1 MSSCNPKLKAP
12 KANIMK
18 PKKESLSFGYY
29 LQSIRLE
36 KNITLD
42 TVAEETRIAMSNLT
56 SIEKEDV
63 ESLPDPV
70 FVKGFLRS
78 YAQTIGADGDEAVR
92 LYEARLNMKNRL
104 EDAQS
109 YSPRS
114 TLAPWRNLILSIIA
128 VAGLIALS
136 LYGISYFQQRD
147 LLDETAAPSSVMES
161 PAEKHLADHKPSDTK
176 TGMPPETPSRLVLQI
191 SALEDTWMKIIVDNQ
206 EPKEYNLRSGDQLE
220 EIATMGYNML
230 IGNAA
235 GLELKLNGKPLKIS
249 GKEGEIVNL
258 QIP

>member
-1 MSSCNPKLKAP
+1 
-12 KANIMK
+12 
-18 PKKESLSFGYY
+18 
-29 LQSIRLE
+29 
-36 KNITLD
+36 
-42 TVAEETRIAMSNLT
+42 MSNLT

-63 ESLPDPV
+63 KSLPDPV

-92 LYEARLNMKNRL
+92 LYEARLNMKSRL

-114 TLAPWRNLILSIIA
+114 TVTPWRNLILSVIA

-136 LYGISYFQQRD
+136 LYGISYFQQRN
-147 LLDETAAPSSVMES
+147 LLDETAAPSSAVES
-161 PAEKHLADHKPSDTK
+161 PAEKHLADRRPSDTK
-176 TGMPPETPSRLVLQI
+176 TGMPPEKPSKLVLQI

-220 EIATMGYNML
+220 EEATMGYNML

>member
-1 MSSCNPKLKAP
+1 
-12 KANIMK
+12 MK
-18 PKKESLSFGYY
+18 PENESFSFGYY

-42 TVAEETRIAMSNLT
+42 TIAEETRIAMSNLT
-56 SIEKEDV
+56 AIEKEDV

-78 YAQTIGADGDEAVR
+78 YAQAIGADGDEAVK
-92 LYEARLNMKNRL
+92 LYEARLNMKSRM
-104 EDAQS
+104 EDVQS

-114 TLAPWRNLILSIIA
+114 TVAPWRNLILSIVA

-136 LYGISYFQQRD
+136 LYGISYFQHHD
-147 LLDETAAPSSVMES
+147 LLDKAAAPSSAVKL
-161 PAEKHLADHKPSDTK
+161 PAEKHSADRKPSDTN
-176 TGMPPETPSRLVLQI
+176 TDTPPETSSKLMLQI
-191 SALEDTWMKIIVDNQ
+191 SALEDTWMKIIIDNQ

-220 EIATMGYNML
+220 EEATRGYNLL

-235 GLELKLNGKPLKIS
+235 GLELKLNGKPVKIS
-249 GKEGEIVNL
+249 GKEGEVVNL
-258 QIP
+258 KIP

>member
-1 MSSCNPKLKAP
+1 M
-12 KANIMK
+12 MK
-18 PKKESLSFGYY
+18 PEKESFSFGYY

-42 TVAEETRIAMSNLT
+42 TIAEETRIAMSNLT
-56 SIEKEDV
+56 AIEKEDV

-78 YAQTIGADGDEAVR
+78 YAQAIGADGDEAVR
-92 LYEARLNMKNRL
+92 LYEARLNMESQM
-104 EDAQS
+104 EDVQS

-114 TLAPWRNLILSIIA
+114 TVAPWRNLILSIVA

-136 LYGISYFQQRD
+136 LYGISYFQHHD
-147 LLDETAAPSSVMES
+147 LLDKASAPSSAVKL
-161 PAEKHLADHKPSDTK
+161 PAEKHSADRKPSDKNTE
-176 TGMPPETPSRLVLQI
+176 TPPETSSKLMLQI

-220 EIATMGYNML
+220 EEATRGYNLL

-235 GLELKLNGKPLKIS
+235 GLELKLNGKPVKIS
-249 GKEGEIVNL
+249 GKEGEVVNL
-258 QIP
+258 KIP

>member
-1 MSSCNPKLKAP
+1 
-12 KANIMK
+12 
-18 PKKESLSFGYY
+18 
-29 LQSIRLE
+29 
-36 KNITLD
+36 
-42 TVAEETRIAMSNLT
+42 VAEETRIAMSNLI

-63 ESLPDPV
+63 ESLPDRV

-78 YAQTIGADGDEAVR
+78 YAQAIGADGDEAVR
-92 LYEARLNMKNRL
+92 LYEARLNMKSRL

-114 TLAPWRNLILSIIA
+114 TVAPWRNLILSIIA

-136 LYGISYFQQRD
+136 LYGISYFQHHD
-147 LLDETAAPSSVMES
+147 LLDETVAPSSVTEKL
-161 PAEKHLADHKPSDTK
+161 AETHSTDRKPLDAERGT
-176 TGMPPETPSRLVLQI
+176 PPETSSKLMLQI
-191 SALEDTWMKIIVDNQ
+191 SVLEDTWMKIIVDNQ
-206 EPKEYNLRSGDQLE
+206 EPKEYNLRTGDQLKE
-220 EIATMGYNML
+220 EAAKGYNLL

-235 GLELKLNGKPLKIS
+235 GLELKLNGKPIKIS

>member
-1 MSSCNPKLKAP
+1 
-12 KANIMK
+12 MK
-18 PKKESLSFGYY
+18 PKKESFSFGYY

-36 KNITLD
+36 KNITLE
-42 TVAEETRIAMSNLT
+42 TVAEETRIAMSNLI

-63 ESLPDPV
+63 ESLPDRV

-78 YAQTIGADGDEAVR
+78 YAQAIGADGDEAVR
-92 LYEARLNMKNRL
+92 LYEARLNMKSRL

-114 TLAPWRNLILSIIA
+114 TVAPWRNLILSIIA

-136 LYGISYFQQRD
+136 LYGISYFQHHD
-147 LLDETAAPSSVMES
+147 LLDETVAPSSVTEK
-161 PAEKHLADHKPSDTK
+161 PAETHSTDRKPLDAERGT
-176 TGMPPETPSRLVLQI
+176 PPETSSKLMLQI
-191 SALEDTWMKIIVDNQ
+191 SVLEDTWMKIIVDNQ
-206 EPKEYNLRSGDQLE
+206 EPKEYNLRTGDQLKE
-220 EIATMGYNML
+220 EAAKGYNLL

-235 GLELKLNGKPLKIS
+235 GLELKLNGKPIKIS

>member
-1 MSSCNPKLKAP
+1 MSSCNPKLKARE
-12 KANIMK
+12 ANNMK
-18 PKKESLSFGYY
+18 SEKESFSFGYY

-36 KNITLD
+36 KNITLE

-56 SIEKEDV
+56 AIEREDV

-78 YAQTIGADGDEAVR
+78 YAQAIGADGDEAVR
-92 LYEARLNMKNRL
+92 LYDARLKMKSRL
-104 EDAQS
+104 EDAQG

-114 TLAPWRNLILSIIA
+114 SVAPWRNLILSLIA
-128 VAGLIALS
+128 VAGLITLS
-136 LYGISYFQQRD
+136 LYGISYFQQHE
-147 LLDETAAPSSVMES
+147 LLDESAETSSAVQT
-161 PAEKHLADHKPSDTK
+161 PAESHSDDRKPSDTK
-176 TGMPPETPSRLVLQI
+176 TGTPPETSSKLVLQI
-191 SALEDTWMKIIVDNQ
+191 RALEDTWMKIIIDNQ

-220 EIATMGYNML
+220 EEAANGYNLL

-258 QIP
+258 QVP

>member
-1 MSSCNPKLKAP
+1 
-12 KANIMK
+12 MK
-18 PKKESLSFGYY
+18 PEKESFSFGYY
-29 LQSIRLE
+29 LQSIRLK
-36 KNITLD
+36 KNITLE

-56 SIEKEDV
+56 LIEKEDV

-78 YAQTIGADGDEAVR
+78 FAQAIGADGNEAVR
-92 LYEARLNMKNRL
+92 LYEGRLNMKSRL
-104 EDAQS
+104 DDVQS

-114 TLAPWRNLILSIIA
+114 TVAPWRNLILSILA

-136 LYGISYFQQRD
+136 LYGISYFQHHN
-147 LLDETAAPSSVMES
+147 LLDEAAVPSSAVKP
-161 PAEKHLADHKPSDTK
+161 PAEKHSADRKLSDTK
-176 TGMPPETPSRLVLQI
+176 TGTQPETSLKLVLQI

-206 EPKEYNLRSGDQLE
+206 EPKEYNLHSGDQLE
-220 EIATMGYNML
+220 EEATRGYNLL

-235 GLELKLNGKPLKIS
+235 GLELKLNGEPIKIS
-249 GKEGEIVNL
+249 GKEGEVVNL

>member
-1 MSSCNPKLKAP
+1 
-12 KANIMK
+12 MK
-18 PKKESLSFGYY
+18 PVKESFSFGYY

-36 KNITLD
+36 KNITLA

-56 SIEKEDV
+56 LIEKEDV

-78 YAQTIGADGDEAVR
+78 YAQAIGADGDEAVR
-92 LYEARLNMKNRL
+92 LYEARLNMKSRL
-104 EDAQS
+104 EDTQG

-114 TLAPWRNLILSIIA
+114 PVAPWRNLILSIIA
-128 VAGLIALS
+128 VAGFIALS
-136 LYGISYFQQRD
+136 LYGISYFQHHD
-147 LLDETAAPSSVMES
+147 LLDKAAAPSSVVEL
-161 PAEKHLADHKPSDTK
+161 PTEKHSADRKPSDPKKGTA
-176 TGMPPETPSRLVLQI
+176 PEAPLKLVLQV

-220 EIATMGYNML
+220 EVAARGYNLL
-230 IGNAA
+230 IGNAG
-235 GLELKLNGKPLKIS
+235 GLELKLNGKPVVIS
-249 GKEGEIVNL
+249 GKEGEVVNI

>member
-1 MSSCNPKLKAP
+1 MTTE
-12 KANIMK
+12 
-18 PKKESLSFGYY
+18 KESFSFGYY

-36 KNITLD
+36 KNIALE
-42 TVAEETRIAMSNLT
+42 TVAEETRIAKRNLT

-78 YAQTIGADGDEAVR
+78 YAQAIGADGDEAVR
-92 LYEARLNMKNRL
+92 LYEARLNMKSRL

-109 YSPRS
+109 YPPRS
-114 TLAPWRNLILSIIA
+114 TVAPWANLILSIFA
-128 VAGLIALS
+128 VAVLIVLS
-136 LYGISYFQQRD
+136 LYGVSYFQHHQ
-147 LLDETAAPSSVMES
+147 LLDETAAPSRAVET
-161 PAEKHLADHKPSDTK
+161 PAEMNSDDGAPSDTK
-176 TGMPPETPSRLVLQI
+176 TKSPPETPSKLVLQI

-206 EPKEYNLRSGDQLE
+206 DPKEYNLRSGDQLE
-220 EIATMGYNML
+220 EEATNGYNLL
-230 IGNAA
+230 IGNAV
-235 GLELKLNGKPLKIS
+235 GLALKLNGKPIKIS

>member
-1 MSSCNPKLKAP
+1 
-12 KANIMK
+12 MK
-18 PKKESLSFGYY
+18 PENESFSFGYY

-42 TVAEETRIAMSNLT
+42 TIAEETRIAMSNLT
-56 SIEKEDV
+56 AIEKEDV

-78 YAQTIGADGDEAVR
+78 YAQAIGADGDEAVR
-92 LYEARLNMKNRL
+92 LYEARLNMKSRM
-104 EDAQS
+104 EDVQS

-114 TLAPWRNLILSIIA
+114 TVAPWRNLILSIVA

-136 LYGISYFQQRD
+136 LYGISYFQHHD
-147 LLDETAAPSSVMES
+147 LLDKAAAPSSAIKL
-161 PAEKHLADHKPSDTK
+161 PAEKHSADRKPLDTN
-176 TGMPPETPSRLVLQI
+176 TDTPPETSSKLMLQI
-191 SALEDTWMKIIVDNQ
+191 SALEDTWIKIIIDNQ

-220 EIATMGYNML
+220 EEATRGYNLL

-235 GLELKLNGKPLKIS
+235 GLELKLNGKPVKIS
-249 GKEGEIVNL
+249 GKEGEVVNL
-258 QIP
+258 KIP

>member
-1 MSSCNPKLKAP
+1 M
-12 KANIMK
+12 MK
-18 PKKESLSFGYY
+18 HENESLSFGYY

-42 TVAEETRIAMSNLT
+42 TIAEETRIAMSNLT
-56 SIEKEDV
+56 AIEKEDV

-78 YAQTIGADGDEAVR
+78 YAQAIGADGDEAVR
-92 LYEARLNMKNRL
+92 LYEARLNMKSRM
-104 EDAQS
+104 EDVQS

-114 TLAPWRNLILSIIA
+114 AVAPWRNLILSIVA

-136 LYGISYFQQRD
+136 LYGISYFQHHD
-147 LLDETAAPSSVMES
+147 LLDKTAAPSSAVKL
-161 PAEKHLADHKPSDTK
+161 PAEKHSADRKPSDTN
-176 TGMPPETPSRLVLQI
+176 TDTPPETSSKLMLQI
-191 SALEDTWMKIIVDNQ
+191 SVLEDTWIKIIVDNQ

-220 EIATMGYNML
+220 EEATRSYNLL

-235 GLELKLNGKPLKIS
+235 GLELKLNGKPVKIS
-249 GKEGEIVNL
+249 GKEGEVVNL
-258 QIP
+258 KIP

>member
-1 MSSCNPKLKAP
+1 M
-12 KANIMK
+12 MK
-18 PKKESLSFGYY
+18 PENESFSFGYY

-42 TVAEETRIAMSNLT
+42 TIAEETRIAMSNLT
-56 SIEKEDV
+56 AIEKEDV

-78 YAQTIGADGDEAVR
+78 YAQAIGADGDEAVR
-92 LYEARLNMKNRL
+92 LYEARLNMKSRM
-104 EDAQS
+104 EDVQS

-114 TLAPWRNLILSIIA
+114 TVAPWRNLILSIVA

-136 LYGISYFQQRD
+136 LYGISYFQHHD
-147 LLDETAAPSSVMES
+147 LLDKAAAPSSAVKL
-161 PAEKHLADHKPSDTK
+161 PAEKHSADRKPSDTN
-176 TGMPPETPSRLVLQI
+176 TDTPPETSSKLMLQI

-220 EIATMGYNML
+220 EEATRGYNLL

-235 GLELKLNGKPLKIS
+235 GLELKLNGKPVKIS
-249 GKEGEIVNL
+249 GKEGEVVNL
-258 QIP
+258 KIP